1 VDGWLH
7 TGDLAVKDDQGY
19 ITFVD
24 RIKDMIISGG
34 ENIYSVEVENALYQF
49 PKVLEAAV
57 VGTPDP
63 KWGEKVNALVV
74 LKPGETTDSQEIQD
88 FCRQHLAGYKIPRN
102 VVIVDSLPRN
112 PSGKLLK
119 YKIREAAVN
128 GMSR

>member
-1 VDGWLH
+1 
-7 TGDLAVKDDQGY
+7 
-19 ITFVD
+19 
-24 RIKDMIISGG
+24 M
-34 ENIYSVEVENALYQF
+34 EVENALYLF

-119 YKIREAAVN
+119 YKIREAAVK